1 MNYKRK
7 HRWWVVGDNN
17 GAGATRSF
25 ATRLA
30 GNNGAGAT
38 RFLATTFGP
47 RMDRNIFEKHGN
59 DGSIRVRTPHTVNMF
74 RFFFLW
80 HLGLYMCVRFYMY
93 PTCFLY
99 FVHVYTQLYV
109 EFYYAIVS

>member
-74 RFFFLW
+74 RVFFPLAW
-80 HLGLYMCVRFYMY
+80 VLVG
-93 PTCFLY
+93 
-99 FVHVYTQLYV
+99 
-109 EFYYAIVS
+109 